1 VEGREPRI
9 TQTLEKVGGLAC
21 IVEGEG
27 PLALLAHGFP
37 DGPSTFRHQV
47 AALVARGYRVVRPWM
62 RGYFPSALFGRY
74 DIASLGEDLLH
85 LGEHFSPGKP
95 FVVVGH
101 DWGALA
107 AYAAAVVQPERISK
121 LCTIAVPHPRV
132 AGLRFLTP
140 RQLRKSWYMGFFQ
153 LRFIA
158 ERRVR
163 ANDFRFIDELWRAW
177 SPGYNAGSLDDVK
190 AGFRDPAHLSAVL
203 SYYRSIFSSRNGVI
217 RKRTRVP
224 SLYVHGV
231 DDGCV
236 GVELCSGVERGYASE
251 VRVERIS
258 GAGHFV
264 HLERADEFNRVLC
277 EFLS

>member
-9 TQTLEKVGGLAC
+9 DRSAGIAFSS
-21 IVEGEG
+21 EGEG

-47 AALVARGYRVVRPWM
+47 APLVARGYRVVRPWM
-62 RGYFPSALFGRY
+62 RGYFPSDLPRDGRY
-74 DIASLGEDLLH
+74 DIAALGDDLLALGER
-85 LGEHFSPGKP
+85 FSPDAP
-95 FVVVGH
+95 FVLVGH

-107 AYAAAVVQPERISK
+107 AYAAAAKAPERIAK
-121 LCTIAVPHPRV
+121 LCTIAVPHPRI
-132 AGLRFLTP
+132 AGPRFLTP
-140 RQLRKSWYMGFFQ
+140 RQMRKSWYIGFFQ
-153 LRFIA
+153 LRFFA

-163 ANDFRFIDELWRAW
+163 AHDFRFIDELWRAW
-177 SPGYNAGSLDDVK
+177 SPGYAAGPLDDVK
-190 AGFRDPAHLSAVL
+190 AGFRDARHLTAVL
-203 SYYRSIFSSRNGVI
+203 SYYRSIFSSQNAAI

-236 GVELCSGVERGYASE
+236 GVETCHGVERAYASE
-251 VRVERIS
+251 IRVERVS

-264 HLERADEFNRVLC
+264 HLERADEFNRLLLA
-277 EFLS
+277 FLS